1 MQLRPTT
8 VAPACSACRQASS
21 GLGTSRIVPS
31 RWTANVTTAGRPAAR
46 IASSA
51 RSASPSQLNVS
62 AMTKS
67 APASAA
73 QATCSSKASRASS
86 TARVPGSYTLV
97 LHRFPASNVP
107 VSLATAAAMDRAC
120 RFSGSR
126 MSSLPMTRSLAR
138 WP

>member
-1 MQLRPTT
+1 M
-8 VAPACSACRQASS
+8 APACSAWRQASS
-21 GLGTSRIVPS
+21 GLTPSRIAPS
-31 RWTANVTTAGRPAAR
+31 RCTANVTTAGRPAAR

-51 RSASPSQLNVS
+51 CSASPSQLNVS

-73 QATCSSKASRASS
+73 QATCSSNASRASR
-86 TARVPGSYTLV
+86 AAGVPGSYTFV
-97 LHRFPASNVP
+97 LHRLPASSVP